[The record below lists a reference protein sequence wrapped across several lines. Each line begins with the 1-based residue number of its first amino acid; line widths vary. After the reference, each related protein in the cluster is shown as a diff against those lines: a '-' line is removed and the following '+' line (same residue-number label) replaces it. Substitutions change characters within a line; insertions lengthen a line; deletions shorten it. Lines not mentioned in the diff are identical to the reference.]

1 MYFGILIRKKVFNYI
16 LKGKLFKIVDY
27 YLYLGVEFSDNLK
40 YNLYIDNICKKVLVC
55 WDI

>member
-16 LKGKLFKIVDY
+16 LKGELFEIVDY

-40 YNLYIDNICKKVLVC
+40 YNLYIDNICNKVLVC